1 MISKLN
7 LFYIGF
13 RSLFVQALWNFER
26 MQNVGFTFTI
36 QPILKKLYPN
46 IEEYRASLKRHLVF
60 FNIHPY
66 MASILSGLVIL
77 YEEKMSIEK
86 KDYTNEINTLKN
98 TMSGPLSAI
107 GDSFIWGL
115 WRPLVGVIVI
125 SSFYIF
131 FTNIENNKYY
141 FFLIF
146 VYLFVYN
153 IPHIFLRFFGI
164 FKAYYEGTKVIVYV
178 KKFHDLNLYR
188 WFRNIGNILIFS
200 GFLGFVIVR
209 NYEFLTILKIMAIA
223 VVFISLNRRK
233 LSSIKILFFV
243 LFLLLIFSYMRIV

>member
-1 MISKLN
+1 MISRLN
-7 LFYIGF
+7 LFYIGL
-13 RSLFVQALWNFER
+13 RSLFVQVLWNFER

-46 IEEYRASLKRHLVF
+46 IEDYRASLKRHLVF

-77 YEEKMSIEK
+77 YEEKMSLEK
-86 KDYTNEINTLKN
+86 KDYTDQISSLKN

-115 WRPLVGVIVI
+115 WRPLVAVLII

-131 FTNIENNKYY
+131 FSNIEDNKYY
-141 FFLIF
+141 FFLILI
-146 VYLFVYN
+146 YLFVYN
-153 IPHIFLRFFGI
+153 VPHIFLRFFGI
-164 FKAYYEGTKVIVYV
+164 FKAYNEGTKVIIYV

-188 WFRNIGNILIFS
+188 LFRIFGTIFIFA
-200 GFLGFVIVR
+200 GFMGFVMVR
-209 NYEFLTILKIMAIA
+209 SYTFITIIKIMAIA
-223 VVFISLNRRK
+223 IIFISLNRRK
-233 LSSIKILFFV
+233 LSSVKILFFV
-243 LFLLLIFSYMRIV
+243 LFMLLIFSYIRVI